1 MTDKVSAIL
10 ADKGSSVATVAPG
23 ATVAEAVA
31 LMNERSIGSLLVTE
45 GERLVGIFTERD
57 VLRRVVAARRDPDQ
71 TLVRDVMTDDL
82 IVISPTTEVGD
93 AMRIVT
99 DRRCRHLPVVEGR
112 KLVGMISIGDLTRW
126 TIRHQQA
133 EIQDLVSYMTS

>member
-1 MTDKVSAIL
+1 MADKVSAIL

-82 IVISPTTEVGD
+82 IVISPTTEVED

>member
-1 MTDKVSAIL
+1 MADKVSAIL
-10 ADKGSSVATVAPG
+10 ADKGSDVATVAPG

-45 GERLVGIFTERD
+45 GDRLVGIFTERD
-57 VLRRVVAARRDPDQ
+57 VLRRVVAARRDPDT

-82 IVISPTTEVGD
+82 IVISPTTEVED